1 MPAFL
6 EKKLKAQYGANS
18 SAPYAIM
25 NKLGYMHGSKE
36 TAKGVASQAKHEGGI
51 HALAGAKKRK
61 TK

>member
-25 NKLGYMHGSKE
+25 NTLGYMHGNKE
-36 TAKGVASQAKHEGGI
+36 TAKGAAAQGKHEGGI
-51 HALAGAKKRK
+51 HALAGAEKRK